1 MRHQKRTVKL
11 NRNASHR
18 RCMMA
23 NMLKALVEHERIE
36 TTVPKAKELRRHADR
51 LITLA
56 KKNTLASRRAAR
68 AKMMIS
74 FNPLSSKERRDVKKG
89 NISSYNTDRK
99 VIGKLFDELSS
110 RFISREGGYT
120 RIIRKENR
128 LGDGCALCLI
138 EYIQQ

>member
-1 MRHQKRTVKL
+1 MI
-11 NRNASHR
+11 
-18 RCMMA
+18 A

-56 KKNTLASRRAAR
+56 KKNTLASRRAAL

-89 NISSYNTDRK
+89 NTSSYNTDRK
-99 VIGKLFDELSS
+99 VMGKLFDELSA
-110 RFISREGGYT
+110 RFVSREGGYT

-128 LGDGCALCLI
+128 QGDGSALCLI
-138 EYIQQ
+138 EYVQ